1 MSNTTDD
8 LKAVEKIGITSYGVV
23 KELRKVIVDMG
34 VNGQGGVSII
44 SCLKAYMK
52 DA

>member
-23 KELRKVIVDMG
+23 KELPKVIVSMN
-34 VNGQGGVSII
+34 VNGQGGVAII
-44 SCLKAYMK
+44 SCLKVCMK